1 MPVWKHWNRKMH
13 SNKSRGRNDFEDEAV
28 QLDLVSKPRESLK
41 KIFSSLIQTQGFNDS
56 KKLCLLNALVKIL
69 SSTDACENRSEVLG
83 FSTFEI
89 MCCLT
94 PSLLSDSSDVRAAGL
109 RAIRHCIKK
118 PEDITSL
125 VRLRLTILICRSL
138 ELLLDNESERL
149 QALRIIRK
157 SCTVCPQQFPNAF
170 THSLSAI
177 AMCSHGPSK
186 DQLHRACVATLCE
199 LCLLNPQAF
208 VVGCGLKAL
217 RHVLITSE
225 LPLRMAEC
233 VLGTLLWMLNNP
245 DTRKLVS
252 FDFGQLASHF
262 TDFNPISKPN
272 DKNSYG
278 ETAHGTLVSLLRS
291 WIGVLYFCDPS
302 GDHSKSGLSSII
314 RALHVKN
321 STTRI
326 AIINLLR
333 EILGFCPA
341 EWVDD
346 VDTAIESV
354 NPYKYR
360 DKFSLNSGYI
370 YTEAMDLIP
379 SLSSKRVNLV
389 NLPQSILVSC
399 LLELKLDEALVQVI
413 LTSDNVLSVQST
425 ILLGEFL
432 HLADSIVPTNI
443 KPALSDLVAYAL
455 EGRPSSKC
463 INYSTSIE
471 EYDQVLCS
479 SDDRLIFYPVNTVH
493 PEKSEIFVGDD
504 VKKCNAMAAIS
515 ALAKLYKTLN
525 HEPTPATI
533 GLYHAMNLFGPKV
546 SMLRY
551 VKHKKQLKHKGAQ
564 TVMTKECEDFVKE
577 SGVLI
582 VKEAVAWKWDP
593 IRSALKTRIKDVN
606 KLDDMCYNLF
616 VQRLI
621 EYFQPSSKMYG
632 DVELRPEVLPL
643 NLFTLALFDLVDD
656 LMDAPNESGETFLNI
671 LLTDIHL
678 QLEALTSS
686 NYSYSCYLNPQRLA
700 VTLSQHYFL
709 MLGRVSSTERGRYCL
724 DKTKIFPLLLNIAVN
739 THLCCYVKLIVSC
752 LDYTTDSFPRVLLGR
767 VLSCSQ
773 QKSRLYATRFLR
785 ILLRFNAH
793 RAEDVVV
800 TGFWILEL
808 LISQT
813 VDDNP
818 VVSMAAL
825 DALDEA
831 CDYNEYLKMLIGL
844 RPNILQLGDRGLLLL
859 VRFLSDTAGYKYL
872 SDSSFVSNQL
882 HNWGTHFNFRYVLI
896 VEGELHDQLTLHQR
910 HEDGHYKTRITS
922 DLSRNRIPSI
932 RLPAHLY
939 SQIAVHENGFQAV
952 VKDVY
957 FRNITQFILNLFQES
972 PTKDQLHLK
981 AALWAVGHFGS
992 VPQGACYLANNGV
1005 LQAVCKTA
1013 ISYPVYS
1020 VRATALY
1027 ALALISSNRAGAA
1040 HLRKAGWNVLYR
1052 VYLEDEFY
1060 KIRDKRADPNL
1071 ASTPSDSSQG
1081 LVSDWVDD
1089 TAWDPS
1095 AQGSGKKKWSTMPA
1109 NCASWSRHQS
1119 HIRSLSDS
1127 KTTDVSQQLEQAN
1140 SPPENLY
1147 TSYRLRSDSSCT
1159 VDSSTSGV
1167 SSGESGLCT
1176 RHTDYSFYHDRY
1188 QTLSPIPSS
1197 SSLSTIPIQTFSK
1210 MSTVPEG
1217 SKLPRRNS
1225 FGYRTLKMIQ
1235 KGMSRK
1241 SSRSISVQHQTSAA
1255 DMFDMLADQEMDR
1268 MSPLIRPREFRQS
1281 LNTNYSPFDP
1291 ESEKS
1296 SLTSNKGCHYIM
1308 KDQYNELCYGGI
1320 ALPFDLGLIFSNIEK
1335 ESESVP
1341 TPDYEDSSCFKYLST
1356 GSEVLSTDDS
1366 DTEEVI
1372 ADPLPIRRQ
1381 RSHNR
1386 SMCMLCSVNEHVN
1399 RSATRNRKVS
1409 SSSLRRCRTETE
1421 SSYGMGVEGESPIL
1435 LPWQHN
1441 KSSCLHEA
1449 SGFGTGSNESG
1460 ASSDISS
1467 LAQRSTLA
1475 DRITKSRS
1483 ALRRDI
1489 LKLVEQL
1496 PNPVLYKMSTQ
1507 SLLQMKQMYGD
1518 LFHDIC
1524 VYSDVCNLLADHHYH
1539 IQARRYMH
1547 ELFLDAPFKE
1557 LYDEP
1562 ATILGRQSPLET
1574 LSTNCISNDEVEKSH
1589 GESELEVIMEA
1600 ELEHKRRSS
1609 EVTAEL
1615 KPTATIIR
1623 QRKQTVYDS
1632 SSQRSQE

>member
-1 MPVWKHWNRKMH
+1 
-13 SNKSRGRNDFEDEAV
+13 
-28 QLDLVSKPRESLK
+28 
-41 KIFSSLIQTQGFNDS
+41 
-56 KKLCLLNALVKIL
+56 
-69 SSTDACENRSEVLG
+69 
-83 FSTFEI
+83 
-89 MCCLT
+89 
-94 PSLLSDSSDVRAAGL
+94 
-109 RAIRHCIKK
+109 
-118 PEDITSL
+118 
-125 VRLRLTILICRSL
+125 
-138 ELLLDNESERL
+138 
-149 QALRIIRK
+149 
-157 SCTVCPQQFPNAF
+157 
-170 THSLSAI
+170 
-177 AMCSHGPSK
+177 MCSHGPTK

-208 VVGCGLKAL
+208 VIGCGMKAL
-217 RHVLITSE
+217 RHNLITSE

-252 FDFGQLASHF
+252 FDFGQLASTF
-262 TDFNPISKPN
+262 TDFNPNTKSNEK
-272 DKNSYG
+272 KCLA

-302 GDHSKSGLSSII
+302 NDRSISGLSSIVQ
-314 RALHVKN
+314 ALHVQN
-321 STTRI
+321 SSTRI

-341 EWVDD
+341 DWIDD
-346 VDTAIESV
+346 VDTAIESI
-354 NPYKYR
+354 NPYKYQ

-370 YTEAMDLIP
+370 FTEAIDLIP

-389 NLPQSILVSC
+389 NLPQSLLVSC

-413 LTSDNVLSVQST
+413 LTSDKVLSVQST

-432 HLADSIVPTNI
+432 HLADSIVPNNI
-443 KPALSDLVAYAL
+443 KSSLSDLVAYAL
-455 EGRPSSKC
+455 EGRPLLKC
-463 INYSTSIE
+463 INYNSNKVIE
-471 EYDQVLCS
+471 EFDQVLCS
-479 SDDRLIFYPVNTVH
+479 SEDRLMFYPVITVQ
-493 PEKSEIFVGDD
+493 PEKSEIFIGDD
-504 VKKCNAMAAIS
+504 LKKNNAMTAIS

-533 GLYHAMNLFGPKV
+533 GLYHAMNLFGKKV

-551 VKHKKQLKHKGAQ
+551 VALKKNSKNKGTQ
-564 TVMTKECEDFVKE
+564 SVITKECEDFVKE

-582 VKEAVAWKWDP
+582 VKDSVAWKWDP
-593 IRSALKTRIKDVN
+593 IRSALKTKIKDVN
-606 KLDDMCYNLF
+606 KLDDICYNLF
-616 VQRLI
+616 IQRLI
-621 EYFQPSSKMYG
+621 EYFKPSSKMYG

-643 NLFTLALFDLVDD
+643 NLFTLASFDLIDD
-656 LMDAPNESGETFLNI
+656 LMDAPNESGECYLND
-671 LLTDIHL
+671 LLTDIHA

-686 NYSYSCYLNPQRLA
+686 NYSYSCYLNPQRLS

-709 MLGRVSSTERGRYCL
+709 MLGRISSTERGRYCL

-739 THLCCYVKLIVSC
+739 TNICCYVKLIISC

-785 ILLRFNAH
+785 VLLRFNAH
-793 RAEDVVV
+793 RAEDVVA

-813 VDDNP
+813 SDDNS

-831 CDYNEYLKMLIGL
+831 CDYNDYLIMLIGL
-844 RPNILQLGDRGLLLL
+844 RPNIIQLGDRGLLLL
-859 VRFLSDTAGYKYL
+859 VRFLSNIAGYKYL
-872 SDSSFVSNQL
+872 SESGFVTSQL
-882 HNWGTHFNFRYVLI
+882 YNWGTNFNFRYVLI
-896 VEGELHDQLTLHQR
+896 VEGEVHNQLTLHHR
-910 HEDGHYKTRITS
+910 HEDGHFKTRLAS
-922 DLSRNRIPSI
+922 DMSRNQIPSI
-932 RLPAHLY
+932 CLPAHLY
-939 SQIAVHENGFQAV
+939 SQMAAHDNGFQAV
-952 VKDVY
+952 VDDIY
-957 FRNITQFILNLFQES
+957 FQIMFQLVLS
-972 PTKDQLHLK
+972 PTNETLKDQLNLK
-981 AALWAVGHFGS
+981 AALWAVGNFGS
-992 VPQGACYLANNGV
+992 VPQGACYLSNKGV
-1005 LQAVCKTA
+1005 LEAMCTIAV
-1013 ISYPVYS
+1013 SYPVYS
-1020 VRATALY
+1020 IRATAFY

-1040 HLRKAGWNVLYR
+1040 HLRNLGWNVLSR
-1052 VYLEDEFY
+1052 VLLEDEFY
-1060 KIRDKRADPNL
+1060 KIKDQRTDSNL
-1071 ASTPSDSSQG
+1071 VSTPSDSSQG

-1089 TAWDPS
+1089 VVWDPT
-1095 AQGSGKKKWSTMPA
+1095 AQGSGKKKWSTLPS
-1109 NCASWSRHQS
+1109 NCASWSRQQYHL
-1119 HIRSLSDS
+1119 RSMSESKKNDDNQHLELSS
-1127 KTTDVSQQLEQAN
+1127 
-1140 SPPENLY
+1140 SPPENMY
-1147 TSYRLRSDSSCT
+1147 ASFRVRSDSNCT

-1167 SSGESGLCT
+1167 SSGESGNCT
-1176 RHTDYSFYHDRY
+1176 RYTDFSLYHERY

-1197 SSLSTIPIQTFSK
+1197 SSLSTIHHQSPSK
-1210 MSTVPEG
+1210 ISTSEG

-1241 SSRSISVQHQTSAA
+1241 SSSKNMTTQCQSSAA
-1255 DMFDMLADQEMDR
+1255 DMFDMLAEQEMDR

-1281 LNTNYSPFDP
+1281 FSTDYSPFDP
-1291 ESEKS
+1291 ESERI
-1296 SLTSNKGCHYIM
+1296 SLNSNKGCHNII
-1308 KDQYNELCYGGI
+1308 KDQYNELSYGGI
-1320 ALPFDLGLIFSNIEK
+1320 ALPSDLGMIFSNIEK
-1335 ESESVP
+1335 ECGSVP
-1341 TPDYEDSSCFKYLST
+1341 TPATPDCEDSSSCFKHLST
-1356 GSEVLSTDDS
+1356 GSEALSTDDS

-1372 ADPLPIRRQ
+1372 ADPLPVRRQ

-1386 SMCMLCSVNEHVN
+1386 SMCMLCSVNEHSN
-1399 RSATRNRKVS
+1399 RTATRNRKVS

-1467 LAQRSTLA
+1467 LVQRSTLA

-1496 PNPVLYKMSTQ
+1496 PNPVLYKTSTQ

-1524 VYSDVCNLLADHHYH
+1524 VYSDVCNLLAEHHYH

-1557 LYDEP
+1557 LHEEP
-1562 ATILGRQSPLET
+1562 ASILGRQSPLET
-1574 LSTNCISNDEVEKSH
+1574 LNTDCIFNDEVDKGH
-1589 GESELEVIMEA
+1589 GENELEVIMEA
-1600 ELEHKRRSS
+1600 ELEHKRLSS
-1609 EVTAEL
+1609 EVTADW
-1615 KPTATIIR
+1615 KPPASSTR

-1632 SSQRSQE
+1632 SSHRLQE